1 MSVRSLFRDMEQKIG
16 CSKCRF
22 GRRGCSRCNPLF
34 VPLRGHKRAPCTII
48 VVPFARTDPAGKIF
62 AQKGICWT
70 LTSRAQ
76 LNALTTVDVYFGTD
90 WRSPPYD
97 ASKGVVLRLT
107 LAQSACVMHVPDTS
121 VTVGEVVA
129 ALKTATKAT
138 LVEAPGD
145 DMALENSENSKNSV
159 NSESPRVPDD
169 PCDSDDFDL
178 NSLDMDRYDR
188 VAFNSYELP
197 NNMSLSK
204 YVKQDVY
211 NISNPMILHV
221 LLR

>member
-1 MSVRSLFRDMEQKIG
+1 M
-16 CSKCRF
+16 
-22 GRRGCSRCNPLF
+22 
-34 VPLRGHKRAPCTII
+34 
-48 VVPFARTDPAGKIF
+48 VPFARTDPAGKIF

-138 LVEAPGD
+138 LENP
-145 DMALENSENSKNSV
+145 ENSENSE
-159 NSESPRVPDD
+159 NSENPTSPNVPDD
-169 PCDSDDFDL
+169 PCELDDFDL
-178 NSLDMDRYDR
+178 NSLDMDLYDR
-188 VAFNSYELP
+188 VAFNCYELP
-197 NNMSLSK
+197 NNMALSK

-211 NISNPMILHV
+211 NILKPMILHV